1 MTNQPGTYH
10 KDMGISAA
18 NAIDR
23 AFLSR
28 QSLGDQ
34 DLERDL
40 LKLFDQRA
48 GKLVD
53 EIAATATVAARRD
66 LAHGLRGSALAI
78 GAHRVARAAALYE
91 DAARRPEDAVALA
104 AAHGEM
110 VEAVAQ
116 ARAEIAFTRNGG

>member
-10 KDMGISAA
+10 IDMGNSAA

-40 LKLFDQRA
+40 LRLFDQRA
-48 GKLVD
+48 RKLVD
-53 EIAATATVAARRD
+53 EIAATANAAAHRD

-78 GAHRVARAAALYE
+78 AALRVARATARYDNAP
-91 DAARRPEDAVALA
+91 RRPEDSDALA
-104 AAHGEM
+104 
-110 VEAVAQ
+110 
-116 ARAEIAFTRNGG
+116 RASDAIA